1 MALVKDPPKDLPTT
15 NALAG
20 INTGSEP
27 AEIRLGGK
35 ILTVLENPPGL
46 GHEVTLLIKVKV
58 NEVCTGEKS
67 EGDIVHYRKTTLL
80 AAWLPG
86 TPAPPDN
93 QAALIDADGNPID
106 DEYDESD
113 ESDDN

>member
-1 MALVKDPPKDLPTT
+1 MALVKNKPKGIPSGNDLDKIGPPPV
-15 NALAG
+15 A
-20 INTGSEP
+20 P

-67 EGDIVHYRKTTLL
+67 EGEIVHYRKTALL

-106 DEYDESD
+106 DDGDSD
-113 ESDDN
+113 EPDDN